1 MKLEEMAMA
10 TSDYGSEV
18 KIEEKK
24 LNQMKLNI
32 LKAEQKNI
40 KTREKSNDEM
50 IEAIRKIIADEVK
63 KNY

>member
-1 MKLEEMAMA
+1 MKLEEITM
-10 TSDYGSEV
+10 TSDYTSEV

-32 LKAEQKNI
+32 LKTEQNNSR
-40 KTREKSNDEM
+40 TREKSNDEM
-50 IEAIRKIIADEVK
+50 IEVIRKIIADEVK

>member
-1 MKLEEMAMA
+1 MKLEEMEM
-10 TSDYGSEV
+10 SSENSGDI
-18 KIEEKK
+18 KIDEKK

-32 LKAEQKNI
+32 LKVEHKNL

-50 IEAIRKIIADEVK
+50 VELIRKIILDEVK

>member
-1 MKLEEMAMA
+1 MISDSTTEMGV
-10 TSDYGSEV
+10 DQ
-18 KIEEKK
+18 KK

-32 LKAEQKNI
+32 IKVERDNL

-50 IEAIRKIIADEVK
+50 IESIRKIISDEVK

>member
-1 MKLEEMAMA
+1 MI
-10 TSDYGSEV
+10 SDSITEINV
-18 KIEEKK
+18 DQKK

-32 LKAEQKNI
+32 LKIERDNI

-50 IEAIRKIIADEVK
+50 VESIRKIISDEIK